1 MQNNEPLISIII
13 PVFNAQK
20 YIEET
25 ILSVIGQTYSN
36 WELIV
41 VDDCS
46 TDHSVNIIQDI
57 ILLDIRIRLIK
68 SEVGSGGPARP
79 RNIGI
84 ESSTGKY
91 IAFLDNDDAWLPDKL
106 EKQVS
111 LMQSKGYAMCYGSV
125 SVVNE
130 NGKEIRKNIVK
141 NKSGNVFAVL
151 LRHYEIS
158 MPTVIVEKDFLINNK
173 LSFNTNMSYCPDH
186 NLFMTIASKVDVGV
200 ITDVVAKYRVVS
212 NSLSKKTIDLAPQ
225 EYRLTLD
232 EISKDS
238 PTLRKQLSNDFDCAY
253 DKAKYYEIVADI
265 YNNHNKQAR
274 YKLKTIV
281 TSKIEYFL
289 LYLLL
294 FMPISNK
301 LILKLLKR

>member
-91 IAFLDNDDAWLPDKL
+91 IA
-106 EKQVS
+106 
-111 LMQSKGYAMCYGSV
+111 
-125 SVVNE
+125 
-130 NGKEIRKNIVK
+130 
-141 NKSGNVFAVL
+141 
-151 LRHYEIS
+151 
-158 MPTVIVEKDFLINNK
+158 
-173 LSFNTNMSYCPDH
+173 
-186 NLFMTIASKVDVGV
+186 
-200 ITDVVAKYRVVS
+200 
-212 NSLSKKTIDLAPQ
+212 
-225 EYRLTLD
+225 
-232 EISKDS
+232 
-238 PTLRKQLSNDFDCAY
+238 
-253 DKAKYYEIVADI
+253 
-265 YNNHNKQAR
+265 
-274 YKLKTIV
+274 
-281 TSKIEYFL
+281 
-289 LYLLL
+289 
-294 FMPISNK
+294 
-301 LILKLLKR
+301 